1 MKETIICTGQI
12 SREPYRFPETGIC
25 IYSYEELC
33 YYLSSHMLC
42 YIYTLPDES
51 LLDYIKNN
59 LKLDKLSRQL
69 RRLTDPN
76 RDQMK
81 YFAALFREGEYFTE
95 DDIRKILDD
104 YRELKNTPYPMQ
116 CKGLGDMYL
125 KSGRSSMA
133 AFYYKEALKFGT
145 LDQEEQGNV
154 YHNMALAKARLFRF
168 EDAKVDFLKAY
179 QYGGVED
186 SLFSYYCIVAMI
198 EGVSKADEEIA
209 SFEIQ
214 DVVMDSFENRY
225 AGIRESFRHTG
236 PVAWERRIRF
246 LMEHGRQEEAEKSR
260 EQFAA
265 VLKREFRK
273 ELYMDENLL
282 VTNLPINSYDSRP

>member
-12 SREPYRFPETGIC
+12 SWEPYRFPETGIC

-51 LLDYIKNN
+51 LQVYIRDH
-59 LKLDKLSRQL
+59 LKLDKLARQL
-69 RRLTDPN
+69 ARLTDPN

-81 YFAALFREGEYFTE
+81 YFAALFREGEYFSE
-95 DDIRKILDD
+95 DDIRRILDD
-104 YRELKNTPYPMQ
+104 YRELKNTPYPLQ

-125 KSGRSSMA
+125 KAGRSSMA

-145 LDQEEQGNV
+145 LDVEEQGGV
-154 YHNMALAKARLFRF
+154 YHNMAVAKARLFRF

-186 SLFSYYCIVAMI
+186 SLFSYYCIVAMM
-198 EGVSKADEEIA
+198 EGVSRADEEIA

-214 DVVMDSFENRY
+214 DVVMDSFKTRY
-225 AGIRESFRHTG
+225 AGIREDFRHTG
-236 PVAWERRIRF
+236 AAAWERRIRF
-246 LMEHGRQEEAEKSR
+246 LKEHGREEEAEKSR
-260 EQFAA
+260 EQFVAG
-265 VLKREFRK
+265 LKREFRK

-282 VTNLPINSYDSRP
+282 ITNLPINI